1 MKKEAWN
8 EPMLENILD
17 LRSTSLTIARHR
29 SVGIWP
35 IYGGGWHC
43 SWCFGPEGIRKK
55 LLDAPKSDYPRFGD
69 DVAKTT
75 VDYIKRLIK
84 HGKFILV
91 HCLIS
96 LKSAFSA
103 VHSGLH
109 PKVHSAFATEKC
121 ISRMTLM
128 DVT

>member
-1 MKKEAWN
+1 
-8 EPMLENILD
+8 MLENILD

-84 HGKFILV
+84 HGKFIWFNASF
-91 HCLIS
+91 H
-96 LKSAFSA
+96 
-103 VHSGLH
+103 
-109 PKVHSAFATEKC
+109 
-121 ISRMTLM
+121 
-128 DVT
+128 